1 VHDELNRLSQSAS
14 TRLAELSEQISATP
28 DVTPGSQQAPAADGS
43 AAAGVAALTAGVDG
57 DRLRDLGRE
66 SVLREIQTLKHKLKF
81 RKLTEGVVGDASEVG
96 NVKEK
101 LVKCLRENDR
111 RPLDCWQEVQ
121 QFKSEVAR
129 LERGFLGKVMQ

>member
-1 VHDELNRLSQSAS
+1 VHDELTRLSQSAS
-14 TRLAELSEQISATP
+14 ARLAELSEQISATP
-28 DVTPGSQQAPAADGS
+28 DVTPVPQQASAADGS
-43 AAAGVAALTAGVDG
+43 AAAGVAALTASEDG

-81 RKLTEGVVGDASEVG
+81 RRLAEGVVGTASEVS

-111 RPLDCWQEVQ
+111 RPLDCWQEVE

-129 LERGFLGKVMQ
+129 LERGFLGKVME